1 MADMS
6 NFVIPKPP
14 DNADLNTL
22 QTWAKDLYGF
32 LVNVFQTGVQP
43 PFFSQNQIDQMNGQL
58 SQAGKLVFNND
69 TGKHMVGEVV
79 AGNLVMKT
87 ITTS

>member
-1 MADMS
+1 MADQP

-14 DNADLNTL
+14 DNPNLNDM
-22 QTWAKDLYGF
+22 QTWMKDMYSF

-43 PFFSQNQIDQMNGQL
+43 PFFSQNQINQMNGQL
-58 SQAGKLVFNND
+58 VQAAKIVFNND
-69 TGKHMVGEVV
+69 TGKGMIGEVV

-87 ITTS
+87 IVTS